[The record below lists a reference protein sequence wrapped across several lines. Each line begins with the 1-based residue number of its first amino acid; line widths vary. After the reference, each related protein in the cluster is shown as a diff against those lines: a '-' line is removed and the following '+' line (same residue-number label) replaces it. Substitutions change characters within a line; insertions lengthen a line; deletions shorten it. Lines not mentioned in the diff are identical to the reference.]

1 MLQNRKVIV
10 FLVSLSALMLSACG
24 VGGFSA
30 PGDVV
35 LPTDTPQPEP
45 TTLPSPEPTAVPTLE
60 LIVPADQVLPQ
71 GGVQMG
77 DGEGLERLLERA
89 KEDIVQV
96 ARTST
101 DQITVVSTEQVEWS
115 NASLGCPQPDM
126 MYAQVITPGYRIILA
141 ANGQTYQYHSG
152 LDGEGP
158 LVQCDP

>member
-1 MLQNRKVIV
+1 MLQNRKIIVI
-10 FLVSLSALMLSACG
+10 LVIISALMLSACA
-24 VGGFSA
+24 VGGFGA
-30 PGDVV
+30 PEDAV
-35 LPTDTPQPEP
+35 LPTDTPQP
-45 TTLPSPEPTAVPTLE
+45 TTIPSPEPTAVPTLE
-60 LIVPADQVLPQ
+60 LIVPADEILPQ
-71 GGVQMG
+71 GGVQVG
-77 DGEGLERLLERA
+77 DGGGLERLLERA

-126 MYAQVITPGYRIILA
+126 MYAQVITPGYRIILE

>member
-1 MLQNRKVIV
+1 MLQNRKIIVI
-10 FLVSLSALMLSACG
+10 LVIISALMLSACA
-24 VGGFSA
+24 VGGFGV

-35 LPTDTPQPEP
+35 LPTDTPQPQP
-45 TTLPSPEPTAVPTLE
+45 TTIPSPEPTA
-60 LIVPADQVLPQ
+60 IPADKVLPQ
-71 GGVQMG
+71 GGVQVG
-77 DGEGLERLLERA
+77 DGGGLERLLERA

-101 DQITVVSTEQVEWS
+101 DQVTVVSTEQVEWS

-126 MYAQVITPGYRIILA
+126 MYAQVITPGYRIILE

>member
-10 FLVSLSALMLSACG
+10 VLVIISVLMLSACAVGSFG
-24 VGGFSA
+24 V
-30 PGDVV
+30 PENVV

-60 LIVPADQVLPQ
+60 LVVPADQVLPQ

>member
-10 FLVSLSALMLSACG
+10 ILVIISALMLSACA
-24 VGGFSA
+24 VGGFGV

-35 LPTDTPQPEP
+35 LPTDTPQP
-45 TTLPSPEPTAVPTLE
+45 TTIPSPEPTAIPTLE
-60 LIVPADQVLPQ
+60 LVVPADEILPQ
-71 GGVQMG
+71 GGVQVG
-77 DGEGLERLLERA
+77 DGGGLERLLERA

-101 DQITVVSTEQVEWS
+101 DQVTVVSTEQVEWS

-126 MYAQVITPGYRIILA
+126 MYAQVITPGYRIILE

>member
-1 MLQNRKVIV
+1 MLQNRKIIVI
-10 FLVSLSALMLSACG
+10 LVIISALMLSACAVGG
-24 VGGFSA
+24 VGV
-30 PGDVV
+30 PEDVV

-45 TTLPSPEPTAVPTLE
+45 TTIPSPEPTAIPTLE
-60 LIVPADQVLPQ
+60 LIVPADEILPQ
-71 GGVQMG
+71 GGVQVG
-77 DGEGLERLLERA
+77 DGGGLERLLERA

-126 MYAQVITPGYRIILA
+126 MYAQVITPGYRIILE